1 MSEEK
6 SYVEVEEKEC
16 KKCEDHE
23 SHWRNNKRWSALD
36 PEACHPLDKN
46 GGSPT
51 QGASQ
56 VNKTL
61 QLSEEFILIKDS
73 CDVTV
78 NSTDTK
84 AALSLQASLQTAI
97 ALVISISIADSEK
110 ADKITQE
117 LLQSSKIK
125 QLNYQKT
132 VVENS
137 KNVDVTTTDTQIAV
151 NIQLLLQILLALL
164 VRLDI
169 L

>member
-1 MSEEK
+1 MNMSDK
-6 SYVEVEEKEC
+6 HEVEEKKEGS
-16 KKCEDHE
+16 E
-23 SHWRNNKRWSALD
+23 RRWSALD
-36 PEACHPLDKN
+36 PDACHPMDR
-46 GGSPT
+46 GGKET
-51 QGASQ
+51 QGATQ
-56 VNKTL
+56 ENKTL
-61 QLSEEFILIKDS
+61 QLSEEYILIKDS

-110 ADKITQE
+110 AEKITQE

-125 QLNYQKT
+125 QLSYQKT

-137 KNVDVTTTDTQIAV
+137 KNVEVTTVDTQIAI

>member
-1 MSEEK
+1 MSEQFTP
-6 SYVEVEEKEC
+6 EVELEVSEKKD
-16 KKCEDHE
+16 KKE
-23 SHWRNNKRWSALD
+23 KKWSALD
-36 PEACHPLDKN
+36 PRACHPMDREGDLVQEAN
-46 GGSPT
+46 
-51 QGASQ
+51 Q
-56 VNKTL
+56 VNKTV
-61 QLSEEFILIKDS
+61 QLSEEYILIKDS

-110 ADKITQE
+110 AEKITQE
-117 LLQSSKIK
+117 LLQSSKVK
-125 QLNYQKT
+125 QLTYQKT

-137 KNVDVTTTDTQIAV
+137 KKVDVTTTDTQIAV

-164 VRLDI
+164 VKLDI

>member
-1 MSEEK
+1 MSEE
-6 SYVEVEEKEC
+6 SHIEVEEKEC

-36 PEACHPLDKN
+36 PEACHPMDNN